1 MPKLLL
7 EITPEHTTV
16 PTKLMEMQHCG
27 WNFTSVKI
35 TKTHEPNSRN
45 TEKKETGSFYCE
57 RPTHRPLMTPFVE

>member
-16 PTKLMEMQHCG
+16 STKLMEMQHRG

-35 TKTHEPNSRN
+35 TKTHEPSSHN
-45 TEKKETGSFYCE
+45 TEKKRLVLSPVSSQPTG
-57 RPTHRPLMTPFVE
+57 H